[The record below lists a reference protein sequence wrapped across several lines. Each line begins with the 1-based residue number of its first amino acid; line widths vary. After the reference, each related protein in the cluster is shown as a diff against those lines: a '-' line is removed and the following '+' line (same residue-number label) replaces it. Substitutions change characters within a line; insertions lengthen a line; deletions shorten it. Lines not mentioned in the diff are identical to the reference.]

1 MLVNILTNVHQMNVI
16 QTDSFEILYL
26 GYNVI
31 MVSKG
36 RWFDNC
42 FGFFHFIFY
51 FLIFIYF
58 EFSLK
63 KKV

>member
-1 MLVNILTNVHQMNVI
+1 MNVI

>member
-36 RWFDNC
+36 RWFDTC
-42 FGFFHFIFY
+42 FGF

-63 KKV
+63 KSVDS

>member
-1 MLVNILTNVHQMNVI
+1 MNVI

-31 MVSKG
+31 MVCKG

-42 FGFFHFIFY
+42 FGF

>member
-1 MLVNILTNVHQMNVI
+1 MTIFFLEIPDFFYMLVNILTNIHQMNVI

-42 FGFFHFIFY
+42 FVLFFNFHLF
-51 FLIFIYF
+51 
-58 EFSLK
+58 
-63 KKV
+63 